1 MKGHYPAYAALA
13 GGTWRDIRARLDAYP
28 AGNGAASRILEVG
41 CGTLYPYIALFHS
54 EGRRVVGIDVLPLV
68 RRDVSAGKYL
78 RALGTHGPVAAAR
91 RLASDVRFHQS
102 FYRPLGRT
110 AGIAIRQAAAPL
122 VRMDATR
129 CGFAA
134 GTFDFVYSTACFEH
148 LPDVPATVSEIDRVL
163 KPGGTAEIEV
173 HLFASMTGGH
183 EPELY
188 DQRPPPAGFA
198 VWSHLLDPGWQ
209 APLHLNRWRDAQFHD
224 AFAARFDIVDRIVTS
239 RHGER
244 YLTPDIESRLAP
256 SYTREELT
264 TESALYVLRKR
275 A

>member
-13 GGTWRDIRARLDAYP
+13 AGTWRDIRRRLDAYP
-28 AGNGAASRILEVG
+28 AGSRGASRILEVG
-41 CGTLYPYIALFHS
+41 CGALYPYVALFHS
-54 EGRRVVGIDVLPLV
+54 EGLRVVGIDVLPLV
-68 RRDVSAGKYL
+68 RRDISPGKYL
-78 RALGTHGPVAAAR
+78 RVLSEHGPVAAVR
-91 RLASDVRFHQS
+91 RLAGDVRFYRS
-102 FYRPLGRT
+102 FYLPLARA
-110 AGIAIRQAAAPL
+110 AGIAVRQAGAPL

-134 GTFDFVYSTACFEH
+134 GTFDFVYSSACFEH
-148 LPDVPATVSEIDRVL
+148 LPDVEATLAEIDRVL

-188 DQRPPPAGFA
+188 DHCPPPAGYP
-198 VWSHLLDPGWQ
+198 VWGHLLDPRWQ
-209 APLHLNRWRDAQFHD
+209 PPLHLNRWRDRQFHD
-224 AFAARFDIVDRIVTS
+224 AFATRFDLVDRMVTS
-239 RHGER
+239 RHGEQ
-244 YLTPDIESRLAP
+244 YLTADIESRLG
-256 SYTREELT
+256 SRYTRDELT